1 MAEIIVAGGGIGGL
15 AAALAVAAREHRV
28 TVLERQ
34 DTFAE
39 YGAGIQLAPNAFHAL
54 DRLGVGERVRER
66 AVFID
71 ELRLM
76 DGRTGR
82 RLAGM
87 PLTGRYRA
95 RFGNPY
101 AVVHR
106 GDLYEALLG
115 ACRADDRIELRAGC
129 AVTAYTQDPDR
140 VTAHT
145 AGGERVT
152 GAALIGADGIRSVVR
167 AQLVGDGRP
176 RVSGHTIYRAVIP
189 MHRVPADL
197 RWNAVTLWA
206 GPRWHFVHYPIG
218 GGEFLNL
225 AATRDDGARRE
236 VTGQAVERAH
246 VLDQFPALG
255 GAARRLLELGDG
267 WRSWVLCDRDPVDR
281 WVDGRVAL
289 LGDAAHPMLQYA
301 AQGACTALED
311 AVVLG
316 RFLAIGAL
324 PQGLSAYAAHR
335 RDRTA
340 RIQLL
345 AREMGSR
352 LYHVAG
358 DEARDRDRMLAA
370 LTADDMY
377 DTVAWLHGPE
387 ALDAGTAAPA
397 TRRPLASR
405 VRAAAPRGSGAG
417 SVLTLAPTNRGT
429 TVTGEACDGA
439 PSVLKE
445 AA

>member
-15 AAALAVAAREHRV
+15 AAALAVAARQHRV

-54 DRLGVGERVRER
+54 DRLGVGARVRER

-76 DGRTGR
+76 DGPTGR

-106 GDLYEALLG
+106 GDLYQALLD
-115 ACRADDRIELRAGC
+115 ACRADDRITLHPGC
-129 AVTAYTQDPDR
+129 AVTGYRQDPDR
-140 VTAHT
+140 VAALTA
-145 AGGERVT
+145 AGERFT
-152 GAALIGADGIRSVVR
+152 GTALIGADGIRSAVR

-189 MHRVPADL
+189 MCQVPREL

-225 AATRDDGARRE
+225 AATRDDGARAE
-236 VTGQAVERAH
+236 VTGRPVARAH
-246 VLDQFPALG
+246 VLGEFPGLG
-255 GAARRLLELGDG
+255 RTARRLLELGDG

-316 RFLAIGAL
+316 RFLAVGAL
-324 PQGLSAYAAHR
+324 PQGLGAYAAHR
-335 RDRTA
+335 RARTA

-345 AREMGSR
+345 AREMGNR
-352 LYHVAG
+352 LYHVSGAQ
-358 DEARDRDRMLAA
+358 ARERDRMLAA
-370 LTADDMY
+370 LSTDDMY
-377 DTVAWLHGPE
+377 DAAAWLHGPD
-387 ALDAGTAAPA
+387 ALDAGL
-397 TRRPLASR
+397 RRRGAHLALVPTNGDTTVTSVGQSAEPL
-405 VRAAAPRGSGAG
+405 RAAA
-417 SVLTLAPTNRGT
+417 
-429 TVTGEACDGA
+429 
-439 PSVLKE
+439 
-445 AA
+445 